1 MKEIKDTIY
10 NSVKR
15 IQEATPDHLIGL
27 STGFERLDEVLGGLV
42 EGTLVTIGGRT
53 GMGKTAFAFNLLRNI
68 SIENN
73 IPSLYISLESTEQ
86 LCTNILIA
94 CTLNIKYRGLLSGQ
108 LVVEEWEKLDKGV
121 SGIVNSPIYL
131 DTKSTYT
138 IDDICKTVEESV
150 QEHQVKVVFIDYLQ
164 LIFAKT
170 GFTENR
176 YLELNY
182 ITRKLKALAK
192 EFNITIV
199 LLSQL
204 NRNAEGEK
212 RLDHRPVLT
221 DLRDSGTICDDSDV
235 VCFVHRPEYY
245 HIYQDEKGND
255 MRNKALIIVAK
266 NRLGYTGDALL
277 YTNMPTSTFSHD
289 NPYTEDDF
297 KGAFPTDSLTFD
309 AYRK

>member
-1 MKEIKDTIY
+1 MKEIKETIY

-15 IQEATPDHLIGL
+15 MKDAPHDHLIGM

-53 GMGKTAFAFNLLRNI
+53 GMGKTAFAFNLLRNL
-68 SIENN
+68 SIEKN
-73 IPSLYISLESTEQ
+73 ISTLYISLESTEQ
-86 LCTNILIA
+86 LCTNMLIA
-94 CTLNIKYRGLLSGQ
+94 CTLNIKYKGLLSGQ
-108 LVVEEWEKLDKGV
+108 LDEEEWKKLDKGL
-121 SGIVNSPIYL
+121 SRIVNAPIYL

-182 ITRKLKALAK
+182 ITRRLKALAK

-204 NRNAEGEK
+204 NRNAEDEK
-212 RLDHRPVLT
+212 RFDHRPVLT

-245 HIYQDEKGND
+245 HIYQDERGND
-255 MRNKALIIVAK
+255 MHNVALIIVAK

-277 YTNMPTSTFSHD
+277 YTNMPTLTFSHD
-289 NPYTEDDF
+289 NPYTENDF
-297 KGAFPTDSLTFD
+297 KGAFPTDTLSF
-309 AYRK
+309 

>member
-1 MKEIKDTIY
+1 MKEIKDTLY

-53 GMGKTAFAFNLLRNI
+53 GMGKTAFAFNLLRNLA
-68 SIENN
+68 IEKN

-94 CTLNIKYRGLLSGQ
+94 CILNIKYRGLLSGQ
-108 LVVEEWEKLDKGV
+108 LVAEEWEKMDKGLPRIANAPV
-121 SGIVNSPIYL
+121 YL

-138 IDDICKTVEESV
+138 IDDICKTVEEAV

-182 ITRKLKALAK
+182 ITRRLKALAK

-204 NRNAEGEK
+204 NRNSEDEK

-245 HIYQDEKGND
+245 HIYQDEKDND

-266 NRLGYTGDALL
+266 NRLGYTGEAVL
-277 YTNMPTSTFSHD
+277 YTNMSTLTFF
-289 NPYTEDDF
+289 NEYPYKRDEI
-297 KGAFPTDSLTFD
+297 KEVFPTDSLTF
-309 AYRK
+309 

>member
-1 MKEIKDTIY
+1 M
-10 NSVKR
+10 
-15 IQEATPDHLIGL
+15 QEAPQDHLIGL

-53 GMGKTAFAFNLLRNI
+53 GMGKTAFAFNLLRNL
-68 SIENN
+68 SIEKN

-86 LCTNILIA
+86 LCTNMLIA

-108 LVVEEWEKLDKGV
+108 LVVEEWEKLDKGLPR
-121 SGIVNSPIYL
+121 IVNAPVYL

-182 ITRKLKALAK
+182 ITRRLKALAK

-204 NRNAEGEK
+204 NRNAEDEK
-212 RLDHRPVLT
+212 RFEHRPVLT

-235 VCFVHRPEYY
+235 VCFVHRP
-245 HIYQDEKGND
+245 
-255 MRNKALIIVAK
+255 
-266 NRLGYTGDALL
+266 
-277 YTNMPTSTFSHD
+277 
-289 NPYTEDDF
+289 
-297 KGAFPTDSLTFD
+297 
-309 AYRK
+309 

>member
-1 MKEIKDTIY
+1 MKEIKENIY
-10 NSVKR
+10 DSVKR
-15 IQEATPDHLIGL
+15 MQEAPQDHLIGL

-53 GMGKTAFAFNLLRNI
+53 GMGKTAFAFNLLRNL
-68 SIENN
+68 SIEKN

-86 LCTNILIA
+86 LCTNTLIA
-94 CTLNIKYRGLLSGQ
+94 CTLNIKYRTLLSGQ
-108 LVVEEWEKLDKGV
+108 LIAEEWEKLDKGL
-121 SGIVNSPIYL
+121 SRIVNAPVYL

-150 QEHQVKVVFIDYLQ
+150 QEHQIKIVFIDYLQ

-182 ITRKLKALAK
+182 ITRRLKALAK

-204 NRNAEGEK
+204 NRNAEDEK
-212 RLDHRPVLT
+212 RFEHRPVLT

-255 MRNKALIIVAK
+255 MHNVALIIVAK
-266 NRLGYTGDALL
+266 NRLGYT
-277 YTNMPTSTFSHD
+277 
-289 NPYTEDDF
+289 
-297 KGAFPTDSLTFD
+297 
-309 AYRK
+309 

>member
-27 STGFERLDEVLGGLV
+27 STGFERLDEVLGGFV

-53 GMGKTAFAFNLLRNI
+53 GMGKTAFAFNLLRNLA
-68 SIENN
+68 IEKN

-108 LVVEEWEKLDKGV
+108 LVAEEWEKMDKGLPRIANAPV
-121 SGIVNSPIYL
+121 YL

-138 IDDICKTVEESV
+138 IDDICKTVEEAV

-235 VCFVHRPEYY
+235 VCFVHRPEYF
-245 HIYQDEKGND
+245 HIYDDEKGND

-266 NRLGYTGDALL
+266 NRLGYTGEAVL
-277 YTNMPTSTFSHD
+277 YTNMSTLTFF
-289 NPYTEDDF
+289 NEYPYKRDDI
-297 KGAFPTDSLTFD
+297 KEVFPTDSLTF
-309 AYRK
+309 

>member
-1 MKEIKDTIY
+1 MKEIKETIY

-15 IQEATPDHLIGL
+15 MKDAPPDHLIGM

-53 GMGKTAFAFNLLRNI
+53 GMGKTAFAFNLLRNL
-68 SIENN
+68 SIEKK
-73 IPSLYISLESTEQ
+73 ISTLYISLESTEQ
-86 LCTNILIA
+86 LCTNMLIA
-94 CTLNIKYRGLLSGQ
+94 CTLNIKYRGLLNGQ
-108 LVVEEWEKLDKGV
+108 LVAEEWEKLDKGV

-182 ITRKLKALAK
+182 ITRRLKALAK

-204 NRNAEGEK
+204 NRNAEDEK
-212 RLDHRPVLT
+212 RHDHRPVLT

-245 HIYQDEKGND
+245 HIYQDDKGND
-255 MRNKALIIVAK
+255 MHNVALIIVAK
-266 NRLGYTGDALL
+266 NRLGNTGEALL
-277 YTNMPTSTFSHD
+277 YTNMPTLTFSHD
-289 NPYTEDDF
+289 NPYTENDF
-297 KGAFPTDSLTFD
+297 KGAFPTDTLAF
-309 AYRK
+309 

>member
-121 SGIVNSPIYL
+121 AGIVNSPIYL

-138 IDDICKTVEESV
+138 IDDICKTVEEAV

-182 ITRKLKALAK
+182 ITRKLKALSK

-199 LLSQL
+199 VLSQL
-204 NRNAEGEK
+204 NRNVEDEK
-212 RLDHRPVLT
+212 RYEHRPVLT

-245 HIYQDEKGND
+245 RVYQDEKGND
-255 MRNKALIIVAK
+255 MHNVALIIVDK
-266 NRLGYTGDALL
+266 NRLGYTGDAVLNVDMASRRFFENPL
-277 YTNMPTSTFSHD
+277 DDNMMDGLTSGLDMPSVGQPF
-289 NPYTEDDF
+289 
-297 KGAFPTDSLTFD
+297 
-309 AYRK
+309 

>member
-53 GMGKTAFAFNLLRNI
+53 GMGKTAFAFNLLRNLA
-68 SIENN
+68 IEKN

-94 CTLNIKYRGLLSGQ
+94 CTLNIKYRGLLNGQ
-108 LVVEEWEKLDKGV
+108 LVAEEWEKLDKGV

-138 IDDICKTVEESV
+138 IDDICKTVEEAV
-150 QEHQVKVVFIDYLQ
+150 QEHQIKVVFIDYLQ

-199 LLSQL
+199 VLSQL

-266 NRLGYTGDALL
+266 NRLGYTGEAVL
-277 YTNMPTSTFSHD
+277 YTNMSTLTFF
-289 NPYTEDDF
+289 NEYPYKRDEI
-297 KGAFPTDSLTFD
+297 KEVFPTDTLAF
-309 AYRK
+309 

>member
-1 MKEIKDTIY
+1 MKEIKETIY

-15 IQEATPDHLIGL
+15 MKDAPPDHLIGM
-27 STGFERLDEVLGGLV
+27 STGFERLDEVLGGRV

-53 GMGKTAFAFNLLRNI
+53 GMGKTAFAFNLLRNL
-68 SIENN
+68 SIEKK
-73 IPSLYISLESTEQ
+73 ISTLYISLESTEQ
-86 LCTNILIA
+86 LCTNMLIA
-94 CTLNIKYRGLLSGQ
+94 CTLNIKYRGLLSSQ
-108 LVVEEWEKLDKGV
+108 LVVEEWEKIDKELSRIANAPV
-121 SGIVNSPIYL
+121 YL

-182 ITRKLKALAK
+182 ITRRLKALAK

-204 NRNAEGEK
+204 NRNAEDEK
-212 RLDHRPVLT
+212 RHDHRPVLT

-245 HIYQDEKGND
+245 HIYQDDKGND
-255 MRNKALIIVAK
+255 MHNVALIIVAK
-266 NRLGYTGDALL
+266 NRLGNTGEALL
-277 YTNMPTSTFSHD
+277 YTNMPTLTFSND
-289 NPYTEDDF
+289 NPYTENDF
-297 KGAFPTDSLTFD
+297 KGAFPTDTLAF
-309 AYRK
+309 

>member
-1 MKEIKDTIY
+1 MKEIKETIY

-15 IQEATPDHLIGL
+15 IHEAPQDQLIGIP
-27 STGFERLDEVLGGLV
+27 TGFERLDEVLGGLV

-53 GMGKTAFAFNLLRNI
+53 GMGKTAFAFNLLRNL
-68 SIENN
+68 SIEKN

-86 LCTNILIA
+86 LCTNMLIA

-108 LVVEEWEKLDKGV
+108 LVAEEWEKLDKGL
-121 SGIVNSPIYL
+121 SIIVNAPVNL

-182 ITRKLKALAK
+182 ITRRLKALAK

-204 NRNAEGEK
+204 NRNAEDEK
-212 RLDHRPVLT
+212 RFEHRPVLT

-245 HIYQDEKGND
+245 RIYQDEKGND
-255 MRNKALIIVAK
+255 MHNVALIIVAK
-266 NRLGYTGDALL
+266 NRLGYTGDAVLHVDMASRRFFESPL
-277 YTNMPTSTFSHD
+277 DDNMTDGLTS
-289 NPYTEDDF
+289 DF
-297 KGAFPTDSLTFD
+297 GIPIIGQPF
-309 AYRK
+309 

>member
-1 MKEIKDTIY
+1 MKEIKESIN

-15 IQEATPDHLIGL
+15 IQEATLDHLIGL
-27 STGFERLDEVLGGLV
+27 STGFKRLDEVLGGLV
-42 EGTLVTIGGRT
+42 EDTLVTIGGRT
-53 GMGKTAFAFNLLRNI
+53 GMGKTAFAFNLLRNL
-68 SIENN
+68 SIEKN
-73 IPSLYISLESTEQ
+73 IPTLYISLESTEQ
-86 LCTNILIA
+86 LCTNMLIA

-108 LVVEEWEKLDKGV
+108 LIAEEWEKLDKGV
-121 SGIVNSPIYL
+121 SGIVNAPVYL

-138 IDDICKTVEESV
+138 IDDICKTVEEAV

-182 ITRKLKALAK
+182 ITRRLKALAK

-204 NRNAEGEK
+204 NRNSEGEK
-212 RLDHRPVLT
+212 RFDHRPVLT

-255 MRNKALIIVAK
+255 LHNVALFIVAK

-277 YTNMPTSTFSHD
+277 YTNMPTLTFSHD
-289 NPYTEDDF
+289 NPYMEDDF
-297 KGAFPTDSLTFD
+297 KGAFPTDTLAF
-309 AYRK
+309 

>member
-1 MKEIKDTIY
+1 MKEIKETIY

-15 IQEATPDHLIGL
+15 IQEATLDHLIGL

-53 GMGKTAFAFNLLRNI
+53 GIGKTAFAFNLLKNLT
-68 SIENN
+68 IEKN

-86 LCTNILIA
+86 FCTNMLIA

-108 LVVEEWEKLDKGV
+108 LVAEEWEKMDKGLSRIANAPV
-121 SGIVNSPIYL
+121 YL

-138 IDDICKTVEESV
+138 IDDICKTVEELV

-182 ITRKLKALAK
+182 ITRRLKALAK

-199 LLSQL
+199 LISQL
-204 NRNAEGEK
+204 NRNSEGEK
-212 RLDHRPVLT
+212 RFEHRPVLT

-245 HIYQDEKGND
+245 RIYQDEKGND
-255 MRNKALIIVAK
+255 MHNVALIIVDK
-266 NRLGYTGDALL
+266 NRLGYTGDAVLNVDMASRRFFENPL
-277 YTNMPTSTFSHD
+277 DDNMM
-289 NPYTEDDF
+289 
-297 KGAFPTDSLTFD
+297 A
-309 AYRK
+309 

>member
-27 STGFERLDEVLGGLV
+27 STGFERLDEVLGGFV

-53 GMGKTAFAFNLLRNI
+53 GMGKTAFAFNLLRNLA
-68 SIENN
+68 IEKN

-94 CTLNIKYRGLLSGQ
+94 CTINIKYRGLLSGQ
-108 LVVEEWEKLDKGV
+108 LVAEEWEKMDKGLPRIANAPV
-121 SGIVNSPIYL
+121 YL

-150 QEHQVKVVFIDYLQ
+150 QEHQVKVVLIDYLQ

-245 HIYQDEKGND
+245 RIYQDEKGND

-266 NRLGYTGDALL
+266 NRLGYTGDAVL
-277 YTNMPTSTFSHD
+277 YTNMSTLTFF
-289 NPYTEDDF
+289 NEYPYKRDEI
-297 KGAFPTDSLTFD
+297 KEVFPTDSLTF
-309 AYRK
+309 

>member
-53 GMGKTAFAFNLLRNI
+53 GMGKTAFAFNLLRNLA
-68 SIENN
+68 IEKN
-73 IPSLYISLESTEQ
+73 IPSLYISLESTER

-108 LVVEEWEKLDKGV
+108 LVAEEWEKMDKGLPRIANAPV
-121 SGIVNSPIYL
+121 YL

-138 IDDICKTVEESV
+138 IDDICKTVEEAV
-150 QEHQVKVVFIDYLQ
+150 QEYQVKVVFIDYLQ

-182 ITRKLKALAK
+182 ITRRLKALVK

-235 VCFVHRPEYY
+235 VCFVHRPEYF
-245 HIYQDEKGND
+245 HIYDDEKGND

-266 NRLGYTGDALL
+266 NRLGYTGEAVL
-277 YTNMPTSTFSHD
+277 YTNMSTLTFF
-289 NPYTEDDF
+289 NEYPYKRDEI
-297 KGAFPTDSLTFD
+297 KEVFPTDTLAF
-309 AYRK
+309 

>member
-1 MKEIKDTIY
+1 MKEIKETIY

-15 IQEATPDHLIGL
+15 IHEAPQDQLIGIP
-27 STGFERLDEVLGGLV
+27 TGFERLDEVLGGLV

-53 GMGKTAFAFNLLRNI
+53 GIGKTAFAFNLLRNL
-68 SIENN
+68 SIEKN
-73 IPSLYISLESTEQ
+73 IPSLYISLESTEH
-86 LCTNILIA
+86 LCTNMLIA

-108 LVVEEWEKLDKGV
+108 LVAEEWEKLDKGL
-121 SGIVNSPIYL
+121 SRIVNAPVNL

-182 ITRKLKALAK
+182 ITRRLKALAK

-204 NRNAEGEK
+204 NRNAEDEK
-212 RLDHRPVLT
+212 RFEHRPVLT

-245 HIYQDEKGND
+245 RIYQDEKGND
-255 MRNKALIIVAK
+255 MHNVALIIVAK
-266 NRLGYTGDALL
+266 NRLGYTGDAALHVDMASRRFFESPL
-277 YTNMPTSTFSHD
+277 DDNMTDGLTS
-289 NPYTEDDF
+289 DF
-297 KGAFPTDSLTFD
+297 GIPIIEQPF
-309 AYRK
+309 

>member
-27 STGFERLDEVLGGLV
+27 STGFERLDEVLGGFV

-53 GMGKTAFAFNLLRNI
+53 GMGKTAFAFNLLRNLA
-68 SIENN
+68 IEKN

-86 LCTNILIA
+86 LCTNMLIA
-94 CTLNIKYRGLLSGQ
+94 CTLNIKYRVLLSGQ

-138 IDDICKTVEESV
+138 IDDICKTVEEAV

-199 LLSQL
+199 VLSQL

-245 HIYQDEKGND
+245 RIYQDEKGND
-255 MRNKALIIVAK
+255 MHNVALIIVAK
-266 NRLGYTGDALL
+266 NRLGYTGDAVLHVDMDSRRFFESPFDD
-277 YTNMPTSTFSHD
+277 NMMDDLTSD
-289 NPYTEDDF
+289 LDF
-297 KGAFPTDSLTFD
+297 PIIGQPF
-309 AYRK
+309 

>member
-27 STGFERLDEVLGGLV
+27 STGFERLDEVLGGFV

-86 LCTNILIA
+86 LCTNMLIA
-94 CTLNIKYRGLLSGQ
+94 CTLNVKYRGLLSGQ
-108 LVVEEWEKLDKGV
+108 LVVEEWEKLDKGLPR
-121 SGIVNSPIYL
+121 IVNAPVYL

-150 QEHQVKVVFIDYLQ
+150 QEHQVKVVLIDYLQ

-182 ITRKLKALAK
+182 ITRNLKALAK

-204 NRNAEGEK
+204 NRNTEGEK

-235 VCFVHRPEYY
+235 VCFVHRPEYF
-245 HIYQDEKGND
+245 HIYDDEKGND

-266 NRLGYTGDALL
+266 NRLGYTGEAVL
-277 YTNMPTSTFSHD
+277 YTNMSTLTFF
-289 NPYTEDDF
+289 NEYPYKRDEI
-297 KGAFPTDSLTFD
+297 KEVFPTDSLTF
-309 AYRK
+309 

>member
-1 MKEIKDTIY
+1 MKD
-10 NSVKR
+10 
-15 IQEATPDHLIGL
+15 APPDHLIGM
-27 STGFERLDEVLGGLV
+27 STGFERLDKVLGGLV

-53 GMGKTAFAFNLLRNI
+53 GMGKTAFAFNLLRNL
-68 SIENN
+68 SIEKK
-73 IPSLYISLESTEQ
+73 ISTLYISLESTEQ
-86 LCTNILIA
+86 LCTNMLIA
-94 CTLNIKYRGLLSGQ
+94 CTLNIKYRGLLSSQ
-108 LVVEEWEKLDKGV
+108 LVVEEWEKIDKELSRIANAPV
-121 SGIVNSPIYL
+121 YL

-182 ITRKLKALAK
+182 ITRRLKALAK

-204 NRNAEGEK
+204 NRNAEDEK
-212 RLDHRPVLT
+212 RHDHRPVLT

-245 HIYQDEKGND
+245 HIYQDDKGND
-255 MRNKALIIVAK
+255 MHNVALIIVAK
-266 NRLGYTGDALL
+266 NRLGNTGEALL
-277 YTNMPTSTFSHD
+277 YTNMPTLTFSHD
-289 NPYTEDDF
+289 NPYTENDF
-297 KGAFPTDSLTFD
+297 KGAFPTDTLAF
-309 AYRK
+309 

>member
-15 IQEATPDHLIGL
+15 IQEATPYHLIGL

-53 GMGKTAFAFNLLRNI
+53 GMGKTAFAFNLLRNLA
-68 SIENN
+68 IEKN

-86 LCTNILIA
+86 LCTNILIV

-108 LVVEEWEKLDKGV
+108 LVAEEWEKMDKGLPRIANAPV
-121 SGIVNSPIYL
+121 YL

-138 IDDICKTVEESV
+138 IDDICKTVEEAV
-150 QEHQVKVVFIDYLQ
+150 QEYQVKVVFIDYLQ

-182 ITRKLKALAK
+182 ITRRLKALAK

-235 VCFVHRPEYY
+235 VCFVHRPEYF
-245 HIYQDEKGND
+245 HIYDDEKGND

-266 NRLGYTGDALL
+266 NRLGYTGEAVL
-277 YTNMPTSTFSHD
+277 YTNMSTLTFF
-289 NPYTEDDF
+289 NEYPYKRDEI
-297 KGAFPTDSLTFD
+297 KEVFPTDTLAF
-309 AYRK
+309 

>member
-1 MKEIKDTIY
+1 MKEIKETRY
-10 NSVKR
+10 NSAKR
-15 IQEATPDHLIGL
+15 IQEATLDHLIGL

-53 GMGKTAFAFNLLRNI
+53 GMGKTAFAFNLLKNLT
-68 SIENN
+68 IEKN

-86 LCTNILIA
+86 LCTNMLIA

-108 LVVEEWEKLDKGV
+108 LVAEEWEKMDKGLSRIANAPV
-121 SGIVNSPIYL
+121 YL

-138 IDDICKTVEESV
+138 IDDICKTVEELV

-182 ITRKLKALAK
+182 ITRRLKALAK

-199 LLSQL
+199 LISQL
-204 NRNAEGEK
+204 NRNSEGEK
-212 RLDHRPVLT
+212 RFEHRPVLT

-245 HIYQDEKGND
+245 RIYQDEKGND
-255 MRNKALIIVAK
+255 MHNVALIIVDK
-266 NRLGYTGDALL
+266 NRLGYTGDAVLNVDMASRRFFENPL
-277 YTNMPTSTFSHD
+277 DDNMMDGLTSGLDMPSVGQPF
-289 NPYTEDDF
+289 
-297 KGAFPTDSLTFD
+297 
-309 AYRK
+309 

>member
-53 GMGKTAFAFNLLRNI
+53 GMGKTAFAFNLLRNLA
-68 SIENN
+68 IEKN

-138 IDDICKTVEESV
+138 IDDICKTVEEAV

-182 ITRKLKALAK
+182 ITRRLKALAK

-221 DLRDSGTICDDSDV
+221 DLRDSGTICDDSDM

-266 NRLGYTGDALL
+266 NRLGYTGEAVL
-277 YTNMPTSTFSHD
+277 YTNMSTLTFF
-289 NPYTEDDF
+289 NEYPYKRDEI
-297 KGAFPTDSLTFD
+297 KEVFPTDTLAF
-309 AYRK
+309 

>member
-53 GMGKTAFAFNLLRNI
+53 GMGKTAFAFNLLRNLA
-68 SIENN
+68 IEKN
-73 IPSLYISLESTEQ
+73 IPSLYISLESTER

-108 LVVEEWEKLDKGV
+108 LVAEEWEKMDKGLPRIANAPV
-121 SGIVNSPIYL
+121 YL

-138 IDDICKTVEESV
+138 IDDICKTVEEAV
-150 QEHQVKVVFIDYLQ
+150 QEYQVKVVFIDYLQ

-182 ITRKLKALAK
+182 ITRRLKALAK

-266 NRLGYTGDALL
+266 NRLGYTGEAVL
-277 YTNMPTSTFSHD
+277 YTNMSTLTFF
-289 NPYTEDDF
+289 NEYPYKRDEI
-297 KGAFPTDSLTFD
+297 KEVFPTDTLAF
-309 AYRK
+309 

>member
-15 IQEATPDHLIGL
+15 IQEATPEHLIGL

-53 GMGKTAFAFNLLRNI
+53 GMGKTAFAFNLLRNLA
-68 SIENN
+68 IEKN

-86 LCTNILIA
+86 LCTNMLIA

-170 GFTENR
+170 DFTENR

-182 ITRKLKALAK
+182 ITRRLKALAK
-192 EFNITIV
+192 EFNITIA

-204 NRNAEGEK
+204 NRNVEDEK
-212 RLDHRPVLT
+212 RYEHRPVLT

-235 VCFVHRPEYY
+235 VCFVHRPEYF
-245 HIYQDEKGND
+245 HIYDDEKGND

-266 NRLGYTGDALL
+266 NRLGYTGEAVL
-277 YTNMPTSTFSHD
+277 YTNMSTLTFF
-289 NPYTEDDF
+289 NEYPYKRDEI
-297 KGAFPTDSLTFD
+297 KEVFPTDSLTF
-309 AYRK
+309 

>member
-15 IQEATPDHLIGL
+15 IQETTPDHLIGL

-53 GMGKTAFAFNLLRNI
+53 GMGKTAFAFNLLRNLA
-68 SIENN
+68 IEKN

-121 SGIVNSPIYL
+121 AGIVNSPIYL

-138 IDDICKTVEESV
+138 IDDICKTVEEAV

-182 ITRKLKALAK
+182 ITRKLKALSK

-199 LLSQL
+199 VLSQL
-204 NRNAEGEK
+204 NRNVEDEK
-212 RLDHRPVLT
+212 RYEHRPVLT

-245 HIYQDEKGND
+245 RVYQDEKGND
-255 MRNKALIIVAK
+255 MHNVALIIVDK
-266 NRLGYTGDALL
+266 NRLGYTGDAVLNVDMASRRFFENPL
-277 YTNMPTSTFSHD
+277 DDNMMDGLTSGLDMPSVGQPF
-289 NPYTEDDF
+289 
-297 KGAFPTDSLTFD
+297 
-309 AYRK
+309 

>member
-53 GMGKTAFAFNLLRNI
+53 GMGKTAFALNLLRNLA
-68 SIENN
+68 IEKN

-138 IDDICKTVEESV
+138 IDDICKTVEEAV
-150 QEHQVKVVFIDYLQ
+150 QEHQIKVVFIDYLQ

-182 ITRKLKALAK
+182 ITRRLKALAK

-204 NRNAEGEK
+204 NRNAEDDK

-235 VCFVHRPEYY
+235 VCFVHRLEYF
-245 HIYQDEKGND
+245 HIYDDEKGND

-277 YTNMPTSTFSHD
+277 YTNMQ
-289 NPYTEDDF
+289 
-297 KGAFPTDSLTFD
+297 L
-309 AYRK
+309 

>member
-53 GMGKTAFAFNLLRNI
+53 GMGKTAFAFNLLRNLA
-68 SIENN
+68 IEKN

-108 LVVEEWEKLDKGV
+108 LVAEEWEKMDKGLPRIANAPV
-121 SGIVNSPIYL
+121 YL

-138 IDDICKTVEESV
+138 IDDICKTVEEAV

-235 VCFVHRPEYY
+235 VCFVHRPEYF
-245 HIYQDEKGND
+245 HIYDDEKGND

-266 NRLGYTGDALL
+266 NRLGYTGEAVL
-277 YTNMPTSTFSHD
+277 YTNMSTLTFF
-289 NPYTEDDF
+289 NEYPYKRDDI
-297 KGAFPTDSLTFD
+297 KEVFPTDSLTF
-309 AYRK
+309 

>member
-53 GMGKTAFAFNLLRNI
+53 GMGKTAFAFNLLRNLA
-68 SIENN
+68 IEKN

-108 LVVEEWEKLDKGV
+108 LVAEEWEKMDKGLPRIANAPV
-121 SGIVNSPIYL
+121 YL

-138 IDDICKTVEESV
+138 IDDICKTVEEAV
-150 QEHQVKVVFIDYLQ
+150 QEYQVKVVFIDYLQ

-182 ITRKLKALAK
+182 ITRRLKALAK
-192 EFNITIV
+192 EFNITIA

-204 NRNAEGEK
+204 NRNVEDEK
-212 RLDHRPVLT
+212 RYEHRPVLT

-235 VCFVHRPEYY
+235 VCFVHRPEYFHVY
-245 HIYQDEKGND
+245 DDEKGND

-266 NRLGYTGDALL
+266 NRLGYTGEAVL
-277 YTNMPTSTFSHD
+277 YTNMSTLTFF
-289 NPYTEDDF
+289 NEYPYKRDEI
-297 KGAFPTDSLTFD
+297 KEVFPTDSLTF
-309 AYRK
+309 

>member
-1 MKEIKDTIY
+1 MKEIKETIY

-15 IQEATPDHLIGL
+15 MKDAPPDHLIGM

-53 GMGKTAFAFNLLRNI
+53 GMGKTAFAFNLLRNL
-68 SIENN
+68 SIEKK
-73 IPSLYISLESTEQ
+73 ISTLYISLESTEQ
-86 LCTNILIA
+86 LCTNMLIA
-94 CTLNIKYRGLLSGQ
+94 CTLNIKYRGLLSSQ
-108 LVVEEWEKLDKGV
+108 LVVEEWEKIDKELSRIANAPV
-121 SGIVNSPIYL
+121 YL

-138 IDDICKTVEESV
+138 IDDICKTVEETV

-182 ITRKLKALAK
+182 ITRRLKALAK

-204 NRNAEGEK
+204 NRNAEDEK
-212 RLDHRPVLT
+212 RHDHRPVLT

-245 HIYQDEKGND
+245 HIYQDDKGND
-255 MRNKALIIVAK
+255 MHNVALIIVAK
-266 NRLGYTGDALL
+266 NRLGNTGEALL
-277 YTNMPTSTFSHD
+277 YTNMPTLTFSHD
-289 NPYTEDDF
+289 NPYTENDF
-297 KGAFPTDSLTFD
+297 KGAFPTDTLAF
-309 AYRK
+309 

>member
-1 MKEIKDTIY
+1 MKEIKETIY
-10 NSVKR
+10 NSAKR
-15 IQEATPDHLIGL
+15 IQEATLDHLIGL

-53 GMGKTAFAFNLLRNI
+53 GIGKTAFAFNLLKNLT
-68 SIENN
+68 IEKN

-86 LCTNILIA
+86 LCTNMLIA

-108 LVVEEWEKLDKGV
+108 LVAEEWKKMDKGLSRIANAPV
-121 SGIVNSPIYL
+121 YL

-138 IDDICKTVEESV
+138 IDDICKTVEELV

-164 LIFAKT
+164 LIFVKT

-182 ITRKLKALAK
+182 ITRRLKALAK

-199 LLSQL
+199 LISQL
-204 NRNAEGEK
+204 NRNSEGEK
-212 RLDHRPVLT
+212 RFEHRPVLT

-235 VCFVHRPEYY
+235 VCFVHKPEYY
-245 HIYQDEKGND
+245 RIYKDEKGND
-255 MRNKALIIVAK
+255 MHNVALIIVDK
-266 NRLGYTGDALL
+266 NRLGYTGDAVLNVDMASRRFFENPL
-277 YTNMPTSTFSHD
+277 DDNMMDGLTSGLDMPSVGQPF
-289 NPYTEDDF
+289 
-297 KGAFPTDSLTFD
+297 
-309 AYRK
+309 

>member
-53 GMGKTAFAFNLLRNI
+53 GMGKTAFAFNLLRNLA
-68 SIENN
+68 IENN

-86 LCTNILIA
+86 LCTNMLIA

-108 LVVEEWEKLDKGV
+108 LVAEEWEKMDKGLPRIANAPV
-121 SGIVNSPIYL
+121 YL

-138 IDDICKTVEESV
+138 IDDICKTVEEAV

-182 ITRKLKALAK
+182 ITRRLKALAK

-204 NRNAEGEK
+204 NRNSEDEK
-212 RLDHRPVLT
+212 RFDHRPVLT

-245 HIYQDEKGND
+245 RIYQDEKGND

-266 NRLGYTGDALL
+266 NRLGYTGDAVL
-277 YTNMPTSTFSHD
+277 YTNMSTLTFF
-289 NPYTEDDF
+289 NEYPYKRDGIKEV
-297 KGAFPTDSLTFD
+297 FPTDSLTF
-309 AYRK
+309 

>member
-1 MKEIKDTIY
+1 MKEIKETIY

-15 IQEATPDHLIGL
+15 IQEAPQDHLIGI

-53 GMGKTAFAFNLLRNI
+53 GMGKTAFAFNLLRNL
-68 SIENN
+68 SIEKN

-86 LCTNILIA
+86 LCTNMLIA

-108 LVVEEWEKLDKGV
+108 LVAEEWEKLDKGLPR
-121 SGIVNSPIYL
+121 IVNAPVYL

-182 ITRKLKALAK
+182 ITRRLKTLAK
-192 EFNITIV
+192 ELNITIV

-204 NRNAEGEK
+204 NRNAEDEK
-212 RLDHRPVLT
+212 RFEHRPVLT

-245 HIYQDEKGND
+245 YIYQDDKGND
-255 MRNKALIIVAK
+255 MHNIALIIVAK
-266 NRLGYTGDALL
+266 NRLGYTGDAVLHVDMPSRRFFESPL
-277 YTNMPTSTFSHD
+277 DDNMMDGLTSDLDIPINGQPF
-289 NPYTEDDF
+289 
-297 KGAFPTDSLTFD
+297 
-309 AYRK
+309 

>member
-53 GMGKTAFAFNLLRNI
+53 GMGKTAFAFNLLRNLA
-68 SIENN
+68 IEKN

-138 IDDICKTVEESV
+138 IDDICKTVEEAV

-199 LLSQL
+199 VLSQL
-204 NRNAEGEK
+204 NRNAEDDK
-212 RLDHRPVLT
+212 RFEHRPVLT
-221 DLRDSGTICDDSDV
+221 DLRDSGTICDDSDM

-266 NRLGYTGDALL
+266 NRLGYTGEAVL
-277 YTNMPTSTFSHD
+277 YTNMSTLTFF
-289 NPYTEDDF
+289 NEYPYKRDEI
-297 KGAFPTDSLTFD
+297 KEVFPTDTLAF
-309 AYRK
+309 

>member
-1 MKEIKDTIY
+1 MKEIKETIY
-10 NSVKR
+10 NSEKR
-15 IQEATPDHLIGL
+15 IQEAPLDHLIGL

-53 GMGKTAFAFNLLRNI
+53 GIGKTAFAFNLLKNLT
-68 SIENN
+68 IEKN

-86 LCTNILIA
+86 LCTNMLIA

-108 LVVEEWEKLDKGV
+108 LVAEEWEKIDKGLPRIANAPV
-121 SGIVNSPIYL
+121 YL

-150 QEHQVKVVFIDYLQ
+150 QEHRVKVVFIDYLQ

-182 ITRKLKALAK
+182 ITRRLKALAK

-199 LLSQL
+199 LISQL
-204 NRNAEGEK
+204 NRNSEGEK
-212 RLDHRPVLT
+212 RFEHRPVLT

-245 HIYQDEKGND
+245 RIYQDEKGND
-255 MRNKALIIVAK
+255 MHNVALIIVDK
-266 NRLGYTGDALL
+266 NRLGYTGDAVLNVDMASRRFFENPL
-277 YTNMPTSTFSHD
+277 DDNMMDGLTSGLDMPSVGLPF
-289 NPYTEDDF
+289 
-297 KGAFPTDSLTFD
+297 
-309 AYRK
+309 

>member
-1 MKEIKDTIY
+1 
-10 NSVKR
+10 
-15 IQEATPDHLIGL
+15 
-27 STGFERLDEVLGGLV
+27 
-42 EGTLVTIGGRT
+42 
-53 GMGKTAFAFNLLRNI
+53 MGKLDN
-68 SIENN
+68 
-73 IPSLYISLESTEQ
+73 
-86 LCTNILIA
+86 
-94 CTLNIKYRGLLSGQ
+94 GLPR
-108 LVVEEWEKLDKGV
+108 
-121 SGIVNSPIYL
+121 IVNAPVYL

-138 IDDICKTVEESV
+138 IDDICKTVEEAV

-182 ITRKLKALAK
+182 ITRRLKALAK

-204 NRNAEGEK
+204 NRNAEDEK
-212 RLDHRPVLT
+212 RFDHRPVLT

-255 MRNKALIIVAK
+255 MHNVALIIVAK

-277 YTNMPTSTFSHD
+277 YTNMPTLTFSHD
-289 NPYTEDDF
+289 NPHTEDDF
-297 KGAFPTDSLTFD
+297 KGAFPTDTLAF
-309 AYRK
+309 